1 MTTRHGLLMA
11 KFKGQFYA
19 EFVTILLL
27 PIRTTHA
34 QLGFD
39 DLNTPLAEPLHLAL
53 TSFGFV

>member
-1 MTTRHGLLMA
+1 MA

-19 EFVTILLL
+19 EFVTILPL